1 MVKIDNGKMKK
12 KLLRRNA
19 C

>member
-1 MVKIDNGKMKK
+1 MIKIDNDKVKK

-19 C
+19 H